1 MGSAAP
7 HLGQQWGS
15 TWGSTWEGGDGSSAP
30 LHWPWGVGGPPGAPI
45 RTPSSTRGFL
55 CSWQCST
62 LGRCGGTAPMHCA
75 TPQGN
80 EGPGTPQHHQ
90 PHPGGAQG
98 SRAWGTS
105 MQCTPHP
112 PAGTPPPQ
120 GPPRGPTCTDVSP
133 QWKTHHTPPNTATP
147 SPPPGTPTMGISPH
161 TTPPPSPTCL
171 SEAQHLVV
179 LLRGVGGPGGGDAT
193 GGELRLQPTQ
203 STEQS
208 CPGGG
213 VGGAGAL
220 G

>member
-30 LHWPWGVGGPPGAPI
+30 LHWPWGVGGPHGAPI

-80 EGPGTPQHHQ
+80 EGPGTPRHHQ

-147 SPPPGTPTMGISPH
+147 SPPPSAEPQQPSERHHGDLPTYD
-161 TTPPPSPTCL
+161 PPSVT
-171 SEAQHLVV
+171 HLPQ
-179 LLRGVGGPGGGDAT
+179 RSSAPRSSAPRSWGAGGGRCH
-193 GGELRLQPTQ
+193 GG
-203 STEQS
+203 
-208 CPGGG
+208 
-213 VGGAGAL
+213 
-220 G
+220 